1 MTTSASRACLAAIAV
16 GVIASTASACAPNT
30 DGVAQPTGATT
41 ATGSEAS
48 PHRLAPPITAKQLD
62 LSAVKADPCSIV
74 PESALA
80 QFGVTGPGIVQQN
93 ATGPTCRYRAKT
105 IDLPAL
111 SVAIYT
117 NTGGLE
123 GAYQRRASFDR
134 FETGML
140 RGYPTVLNL
149 QGSPGLGQAG
159 ICHISVAVNDAELI
173 NVDFE
178 VLKDAKYYTDPC
190 TPTSEILSLALQGVG
205 G

>member
-1 MTTSASRACLAAIAV
+1 MRPRSCLTAIAV
-16 GVIASTASACAPNT
+16 GMILLTASACT
-30 DGVAQPTGATT
+30 SDRDGVAQPTVAPS
-41 ATGSEAS
+41 ATGGEAS
-48 PHRLAPPITAKQLD
+48 TDRLAPPITAKQLD
-62 LSAVKADPCSIV
+62 LSAAKADPCSIV

-80 QFGVTGPGIVQQN
+80 QFGVTSPGVVQQN
-93 ATGPTCRYRAKT
+93 ATGPACRYRAKT

-134 FETGML
+134 FETGMI

-149 QGSPGLGQAG
+149 QGSPDLGQAG

-190 TPTSEILSLALQGVG
+190 TPTNEILSLALRGVG